1 MKNQDKGQDF
11 ASATMMRLVAAGL
24 ARQGIFVPLPP
35 LPSARVP
42 ILQKRDVLE
51 AVMTEHGPLAILSI
65 ADAAPHMPPEP
76 VVQALTRARDT
87 DDLFD
92 RWHRLE
98 RFSHGRN
105 TVETRRLAPGRFQ
118 LTHRARNGGPPPSRA
133 ESLLVLGLL
142 TILVE
147 MIGSV
152 EASLATETGEIWRQN
167 GAWREPTGAATIG
180 SMVLS
185 APHSPKTACCN
196 GASFAADDVVG
207 LRRSLAA
214 DPARRWTLAHLAAEA
229 GASPRTLQRRLARKS
244 ASFSRLVSEARLE
257 VAASFL
263 CDGKGPGLAEIGFLA
278 GFSDQA
284 HFARAFNRAVGT
296 TPGAFRADFGR
307 NQDPVAGR

>member
-1 MKNQDKGQDF
+1 MKSQDKDKGRDF
-11 ASATMMRLVAAGL
+11 ASATMMRLVAIGL
-24 ARQGIFVPLPP
+24 ARQGISVCLPP
-35 LPSARVP
+35 QSGSRVP
-42 ILQKRDVLE
+42 ISQKRDVLE

-76 VVQALTRARDT
+76 VVQALTRARDI

-105 TVETRRLAPGRFQ
+105 TVETRRIADGCLW
-118 LTHRARNGGPPPSRA
+118 LTHRARDGGPPPSYT

-147 MIGSV
+147 MISAAEV
-152 EASLATETGEIWRQN
+152 SLVTETGDVWRLD
-167 GAWREPTGAATIG
+167 GAWRAPAGTAAIG

-185 APHSPKTACCN
+185 APRSPKTACCN
-196 GASFAADDVVG
+196 GATFAADDVMG

-214 DPARRWTLAHLAAEA
+214 DPARRWTLADLAAEA

-296 TPGAFRADFGR
+296 TPGTYRADFGR
-307 NQDPVAGR
+307 